1 VAGATHEGSTERE
14 KMAQDEYLDD
24 DEFVDGTDLVKKL
37 RKQLDAA
44 TKALKEQDE
53 EMEGLRAYARESV
66 IADILSEYEVN
77 PAIASFMPE
86 DIELDEESIV
96 GWLEENAEIFGLEA
110 VEQDGSESIDSELV
124 SAAER
129 MSAVEDGAIDPE
141 IGQDLAQR
149 IANASSPE
157 ELTQLLQG

>member
-1 VAGATHEGSTERE
+1 
-14 KMAQDEYLDD
+14 MAQDEYLDED
-24 DEFVDGTDLVKKL
+24 DFVDGSDLVKKL

-44 TKALKEQDE
+44 NKALKEQDE
-53 EMEGLRAYARESV
+53 EMAELRAYARESV

-96 GWLEENAEIFGLEA
+96 GWLEENAAVFGLEA
-110 VEQDGSESIDSELV
+110 VEQESSESFDAELV
-124 SAAER
+124 SAAEK

-157 ELTQLLQG
+157 ELTKLLRG

>member
-1 VAGATHEGSTERE
+1 
-14 KMAQDEYLDD
+14 MAQDEYLDED
-24 DEFVDGTDLVKKL
+24 DFVDGSDLVKKL

-44 TKALKEQDE
+44 NKALKEQDE
-53 EMEGLRAYARESV
+53 EMAELRAYARESV

-77 PAIASFMPE
+77 PAIASFLPE

-96 GWLEENAEIFGLEA
+96 GWLEENAAVFGLEA
-110 VEQDGSESIDSELV
+110 VEQESSESFDAELV
-124 SAAER
+124 SAAEK

-157 ELTQLLQG
+157 ELTKLLRG